1 MKANVPKIDDLFKD
15 ELPQTCPTQISCID
29 CVDGKNKNCSGCLR
43 YRLVTAAERLSLK
56 AEKGFVNRLESVL
69 EGMVKIGAEGSSR
82 LQEQE

>member
-1 MKANVPKIDDLFKD
+1 MKANVPKIDDFFKD
-15 ELPQTCPTQISCID
+15 DHQQTCPTQISCINR
-29 CVDGKNKNCSGCLR
+29 VDGKNENCSGCLR
-43 YRLVTAAERLSLK
+43 YRLVTAAERLTLK

>member
-1 MKANVPKIDDLFKD
+1 MKANVPKIDDFFKD
-15 ELPQTCPTQISCID
+15 DHQQTCPTQISCIN

>member
-1 MKANVPKIDDLFKD
+1 MKANVPKIDDFFKD
-15 ELPQTCPTQISCID
+15 DHQQTCPTQISCIN

-43 YRLVTAAERLSLK
+43 YRLVTAAERLTLK

>member
-1 MKANVPKIDDLFKD
+1 MKANVPKIDDFFFFLH
-15 ELPQTCPTQISCID
+15 PQTCPTQISCID

-43 YRLVTAAERLSLK
+43 YRLVTAVERLSLK

-69 EGMVKIGAEGSSR
+69 EGVVKIGAEGSSR

>member
-1 MKANVPKIDDLFKD
+1 MKANVPKIDDFFKD
-15 ELPQTCPTQISCID
+15 EHPQICPTQISCID

-43 YRLVTAAERLSLK
+43 YRLVTAVERISLK
-56 AEKGFVNRLESVL
+56 AEEGFVNHLESVL

>member
-1 MKANVPKIDDLFKD
+1 MKANVPKIDDFFKD
-15 ELPQTCPTQISCID
+15 DHQQTCPTQISCIN
-29 CVDGKNKNCSGCLR
+29 CVDGKNENCSGCLR

>member
-1 MKANVPKIDDLFKD
+1 MKANVPNIDDFFKD
-15 ELPQTCPTQISCID
+15 EHPQTCSTQISCIN

-43 YRLVTAAERLSLK
+43 YRLVTATERLSFK

-69 EGMVKIGAEGSSR
+69 EGMAKIGAEGSSR